1 MHPTSIET
9 RRMSRRL
16 LVAALTLLA
25 LVWAVSAIAARTAA
39 AKVASSNAPSAELH
53 PWRELRSDA
62 SRLLG
67 RRVKLVAQF
76 QGPVER
82 WNAYLSRFG
91 PETHVALQFWSD
103 EQFLWR
109 VDEYEWPQ
117 VRLFVPRGGAVDEV
131 FAHAATYERF
141 EIEGTLRELFLS
153 EPWIEVE
160 FARRLPEQVSE
171 GTVIHAGRAL
181 SLMDA
186 GVWKLADAQLEQSL
200 QALLPA
206 HARAEL
212 ERLRGL
218 CRAQTPDDVAPAA
231 QRQRWS
237 GSSAPVR
244 IRRTF
249 ASHDSDDG

>member
-1 MHPTSIET
+1 M
-9 RRMSRRL
+9 L
-16 LVAALTLLA
+16 FAALSLLA
-25 LVWAVSAIAARTAA
+25 LVWAVNLLAARTSA
-39 AKVASSNAPSAELH
+39 AKSTKAIAPTAEFH
-53 PWRELRSDA
+53 PWNELRADA
-62 SRLLG
+62 TALLG

-117 VRLFVPRGGAVDEV
+117 VRLFVPRGSAVDEV
-131 FAHAATYERF
+131 LAHAATYERF

-181 SLMDA
+181 ALMDA
-186 GVWKLADAQLEQSL
+186 GVWKLADAELEQAL

-206 HARAEL
+206 HARLEL

-218 CRAQTPDDVAPAA
+218 CRVQTPDDPAPAA
-231 QRQRWS
+231 QPRRWS
-237 GSSAPVR
+237 GNPAPVR
-244 IRRTF
+244 IRRGF
-249 ASHDSDDG
+249 AGRDSGDG